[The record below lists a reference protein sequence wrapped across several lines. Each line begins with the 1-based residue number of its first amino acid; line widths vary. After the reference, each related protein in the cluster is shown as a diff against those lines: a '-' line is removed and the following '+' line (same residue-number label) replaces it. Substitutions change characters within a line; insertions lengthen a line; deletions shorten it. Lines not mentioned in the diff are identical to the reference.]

1 MSCKNAHLP
10 LRKQTNHTITM
21 PESKQCPECQF
32 EANHSQSCSKY
43 KEVGWNESKQT
54 EGWKNTFSK
63 KFTDNVLKNGEG
75 NDMKME

>member
-1 MSCKNAHLP
+1 
-10 LRKQTNHTITM
+10 M